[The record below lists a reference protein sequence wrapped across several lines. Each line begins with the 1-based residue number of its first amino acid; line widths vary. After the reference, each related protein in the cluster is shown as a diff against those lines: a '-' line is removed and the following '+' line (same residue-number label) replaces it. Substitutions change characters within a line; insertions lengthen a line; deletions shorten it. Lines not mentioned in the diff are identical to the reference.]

1 MQKKILAMAV
11 AGAFAA
17 APALASADDA
27 VTLYGQVKYEVGAID
42 GASGTWVFDGQDT
55 GIDLGSGNR
64 DLTHSTAG
72 SRFGVR
78 GSEDLGGGITGIFR
92 IQGNFGG
99 PGGIF
104 AAGNL
109 QTNEET
115 WVGVDG
121 NFGQVR
127 LGRSD
132 TAMKNAMKPFRAFT
146 DTLADRATRPGT
158 VGQAGIVAA
167 ADLGVDLADAEFL
180 EFSIDG
186 RPSAVNSWSRADGI
200 HYQSPDFAG
209 FTFGATLEPV
219 GEKTDSYYSVNAIY
233 EMGPMIFSGAYEGQ
247 SSTSDGYGAL
257 DGRQVSEDTDVWH
270 AGFSFDFGQ
279 GDVGIKYH
287 QWDYDA
293 DKLEQVLVPANFRVT
308 DNINLRA
315 AVQYN
320 TWDNAETLD
329 GESSW
334 TNVAVGAQ
342 YHFSNRTEA
351 FINVWR
357 DGVMGVTNNNAGGV
371 SGTEEEGL
379 DGNLGLSDDGTHIG
393 VGLRHSF

>member
-17 APALASADDA
+17 APALASADDS
-27 VTLYGQVKYEVGAID
+27 VTLFGQLKYEVGAID
-42 GASGTWVFDGQDT
+42 GATDNWQGTGLA
-55 GIDLGSGNR
+55 IGSDNR

-72 SRFGVR
+72 SRFGIR
-78 GSEDLGGGITGIFR
+78 GSEDLGGGLTGLFR

-104 AAGNL
+104 AGGNL

-121 NFGQVR
+121 DFGQVR

-132 TAMKNAMKPFRAFT
+132 TAMKNALKPFRAFT
-146 DTLADRATRPGT
+146 DTLADSATRPGT
-158 VGQAGIVAA
+158 VSGLTPTFDNAGN
-167 ADLGVDLADAEFL
+167 F
-180 EFSIDG
+180 DG
-186 RPSAVNSWSRADGI
+186 MMGLNSWARADGI

-219 GEKTDSYYSVNAIY
+219 GEKTESYYALNGIY
-233 EMGPMIFSGAYEGQ
+233 EMGPMVFSGAYESQ
-247 SSTSDGYGAL
+247 TSSSDGYGAL
-257 DGRQVSEDTDVWH
+257 ENRQGVADMDSWH
-270 AGFSFDFGQ
+270 LGFSFDFGQ
-279 GDVGIKYH
+279 GDVGVSYN
-287 QWDYDA
+287 QWNGDD
-293 DKLEQVLVPANFRVT
+293 DSVIGDNKVEQVVVPANFRVT
-308 DNINLRA
+308 DQINLRA

-320 TWDNAETLD
+320 DLDSGETMID
-329 GESSW
+329 EESSW
-334 TNVAVGAQ
+334 TNFAVGAQ

-351 FINVWR
+351 YVNIWR
-357 DGVMGVTNNNAGGV
+357 DGISGVTATNGNNGW
-371 SGTEEEGL
+371 GL
-379 DGNLGLSDDGTHIG
+379 ADDGTHVG

>member
-17 APALASADDA
+17 APALASADDS

-42 GASGTWVFDGQDT
+42 GASTPM
-55 GIDLGSGNR
+55 GSGNR
-64 DLTHSTAG
+64 DLTHSTMG
-72 SRFGVR
+72 SRLGVR
-78 GSEDLGGGITGIFR
+78 GSEDLGGGLTGIFR

-104 AAGNL
+104 GGALNTG
-109 QTNEET
+109 EET

-146 DTLADRATRPGT
+146 DTLADFNSRPGR
-158 VGQAGIVAA
+158 VGQDGVA
-167 ADLGVDLADAEFL
+167 F
-180 EFSIDG
+180 
-186 RPSAVNSWSRADGI
+186 NSWQRADGI

-219 GEKTDSYYSVNAIY
+219 GEKTDTYYALNAIY
-233 EMGPMIFSGAYEGQ
+233 EMGPMQFSGAYETQ
-247 SSTSDGYGAL
+247 TSTSDGYGDL
-257 DGRQVSEDTDVWH
+257 DNVRMHQDIDSWH

-279 GDVGIKYH
+279 GDVGVKYH
-287 QWDYDA
+287 LWDGDSGA
-293 DKLEQVLVPANFRVT
+293 PGMFDDNKLEQVVVPANFRVT
-308 DNINLRA
+308 DQINLRA
-315 AVQYN
+315 AIQYN
-320 TWDNAETLD
+320 SWDDGETFFD
-329 GESSW
+329 EESSW
-334 TNVAVGAQ
+334 TNVAFGAQ

-351 FINVWR
+351 FVNIWN
-357 DGVMGVTNNNAGGV
+357 DGV
-371 SGTEEEGL
+371 SGVTATNG
-379 DGNLGLSDDGTHIG
+379 GAGLGLSDDGTHVG

>member
-17 APALASADDA
+17 APALASADDS

-42 GASGTWVFDGQDT
+42 GSSSSVPDNN
-55 GIDLGSGNR
+55 GIDIGSGNR

-72 SRFGVR
+72 SRFGIR
-78 GSEDLGGGITGIFR
+78 GSEDLGGGMTGLFR

-104 AAGNL
+104 AGGNL

-132 TAMKNAMKPFRAFT
+132 TAMKNALKPFRAFT
-146 DTLADRATRPGT
+146 DTLADSATRPGT
-158 VGQAGIVAA
+158 VSALMVTRDDDGNPTGVAG
-167 ADLGVDLADAEFL
+167 L
-180 EFSIDG
+180 
-186 RPSAVNSWSRADGI
+186 NSWARADGI

-219 GEKTDSYYSVNAIY
+219 GEKTESYYALNGIY
-233 EMGPMIFSGAYEGQ
+233 EMGPMVFSGAYESQ
-247 SSTSDGYGAL
+247 TSSSDGYGAL
-257 DGRQVSEDTDVWH
+257 ENRQGVADMDSWH
-270 AGFSFDFGQ
+270 LGYSFDFGQ
-279 GDVGIKYH
+279 GDVGVSYS
-287 QWDYDA
+287 QWNGDDDSDLGD
-293 DKLEQVLVPANFRVT
+293 DKFEQVVVPVNFRVT
-308 DNINLRA
+308 DQINLRA

-320 TWDNAETLD
+320 TWDDGETFFD
-329 GESSW
+329 EESSW

-351 FINVWR
+351 YVNIWR
-357 DGVMGVTNNNAGGV
+357 DGVVGATASNA
-371 SGTEEEGL
+371 SPTFDFDDMEGH
-379 DGNLGLSDDGTHIG
+379 LGLSNDGTHVG